1 MNSFN
6 QWAEGVRVSSRYVAP
21 KDTPQGY
28 YFNTQVFKQSLQTK
42 TKTSIMKMLKRLL
55 GIAVIAGAMSS
66 CHTAY
71 TGISNGKGCGVWYP
85 KKYKGSAPK
94 PRGNAHMVSF

>member
-1 MNSFN
+1 MTQNEWTQHVKF
-6 QWAEGVRVSSRYVAP
+6 GSRYERPIPPTNAH
-21 KDTPQGY
+21 
-28 YFNTQVFKQSLQTK
+28 YFDVHVFKQSLQTK

-55 GIAVIAGAMSS
+55 GIAVITGAMSS

-71 TGISNGKGCGVWYP
+71 TGMSNGKGCGVWYP

-94 PRGNAHMVSF
+94 QRGNAHMVTF